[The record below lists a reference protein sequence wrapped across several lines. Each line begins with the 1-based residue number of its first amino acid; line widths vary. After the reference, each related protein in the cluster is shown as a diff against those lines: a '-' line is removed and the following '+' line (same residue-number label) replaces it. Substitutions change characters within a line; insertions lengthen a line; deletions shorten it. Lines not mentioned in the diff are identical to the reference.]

1 MTHTYWYVSYGLLG
15 PALLAEQTPTPGN
28 TLLTRAILACIL
40 VGMLDVIRTSK
51 RKGTASRDPE
61 RTRGRL
67 LQAAFEEIHLSGF
80 RSADVDAILAK
91 AGVTKGALYYHFDS
105 KEALG
110 YAVVD
115 EVIADIARAKWWHPL
130 RNPPNPIDT
139 LVGIVQSTSLKP
151 KDLQRGCAL
160 NNLAQEMSPI
170 DEGFRKRTAR
180 LFKRWHDAIAGALR
194 TGQKHGVVRTDVDPD
209 KAATFLIAAYE
220 GYFSL
225 AKNSQDARVLRSGLK
240 NLIAYLEGLRVRRT
254 RVAAGRRG

>member
-1 MTHTYWYVSYGLLG
+1 M
-15 PALLAEQTPTPGN
+15 LAGRNRPRPSG
-28 TLLTRAILACIL
+28 AAH
-40 VGMLDVIRTSK
+40 
-51 RKGTASRDPE
+51 RDPE
-61 RTRGRL
+61 RTRKRL
-67 LQAAFEEIHLSGF
+67 LQAAFQEIYRSGF

-115 EVIADIARAKWWHPL
+115 EVIAGIARDKWLHPL
-130 RNPPNPIDT
+130 RNPTNPVDT

-151 KDLQRGCAL
+151 EDLRRGCAL

-180 LFKRWHDAIAGALR
+180 LFKHWHDAITRALR
-194 TGQKHGVVRTDVDPD
+194 TGQKHGVVRNDVDPYE
-209 KAATFLIAAYE
+209 AATFLIAAYE

-225 AKNSQDARVLRSGLK
+225 AKNSQDARVLRSGLR
-240 NLIAYLEGLRVRRT
+240 NLISYLEGLRARRD
-254 RVAAGRRG
+254 RAAAGKQG

>member
-1 MTHTYWYVSYGLLG
+1 MANIEGRS
-15 PALLAEQTPTPGN
+15 
-28 TLLTRAILACIL
+28 TRK
-40 VGMLDVIRTSK
+40 RTA
-51 RKGTASRDPE
+51 RRDPE
-61 RTRGRL
+61 RTRRRL
-67 LQAAFEEIHLSGF
+67 LHAAFHEIHRSGF

-91 AGVTKGALYYHFDS
+91 AVVTKGALYYHFDS

-115 EVIADIARAKWWHPL
+115 EVITDIARDKWLHPL
-130 RNPPNPIDT
+130 RNPTNPVDT

-180 LFKRWHDAIAGALR
+180 LFKHWHDAIAGALR
-194 TGQKHGVVRTDVDPD
+194 AGQKHGVVRSNVDPD
-209 KAATFLIAAYE
+209 EAATFLIAAYE

-225 AKNSQDARVLRSGLK
+225 AKNSQDGRVLRSGLR
-240 NLIAYLEGLRVRRT
+240 NLIGYLEGLR
-254 RVAAGRRG
+254 A